1 MGPGI
6 LSRRKGGHSP
16 CSISTSRRCTIN
28 SGLAWRGPR
37 SIFDQDAL
45 KVRLGQLEQQIA
57 APELWENP
65 ERARTLTQELND
77 VRDTLEK
84 WRKLSERLDDLGA
97 YIELIREGEEID
109 SAEVEDL
116 VRSLEVD
123 VEAAEIGTLLTE
135 PYDQDNAILSI
146 HAGAGGTDAQDW
158 AEMLM
163 RMYLRWLER
172 RGYRAEVVDL
182 SAGEEAGVKSTTIM
196 VSGPGAYGWLK
207 SEKGVHRLVRISP
220 FDAAHRRHTAFA
232 QVDVMPDIEDKI
244 DVQINPDDLKIDV
257 YRSSG
262 AGGQHVNKTESAV
275 RITHLPTGIIVAC
288 QNERSQHA
296 NRLTGMR
303 ILKARIFEYER
314 EEQERKLAQIRGE
327 HRDIAW
333 GSQIRSYVLHPY
345 TMVKDHRSGFETG
358 SVHAVLDGD
367 VDAFVKAWLEMKVLH
382 KAPVSVGLPEADLL

>member
-1 MGPGI
+1 M
-6 LSRRKGGHSP
+6 
-16 CSISTSRRCTIN
+16 
-28 SGLAWRGPR
+28 
-37 SIFDQDAL
+37 
-45 KVRLGQLEQQIA
+45 RLGQLEQQIA
-57 APELWENP
+57 APELWGNP
-65 ERARTLTQELND
+65 ERARALTQELND

-84 WRKLSERLDDLGA
+84 WEKLGQRLDDLQT
-97 YIELIREGEEID
+97 YIELMSEGEAIDEAEI
-109 SAEVEDL
+109 EEL
-116 VRSLEVD
+116 VKGLEVD

-146 HAGAGGTDAQDW
+146 HSGAGGTDAQDW
-158 AEMLM
+158 TEMLM

-182 SAGEEAGVKSTTIM
+182 SPGEEAGVKSTTIM
-196 VSGPGAYGWLK
+196 VSGPACYGWLK

-232 QVDVMPDIEDKI
+232 QVDVMPDIEEKI
-244 DVQINPDDLKIDV
+244 DVKIDPDDLKIDV

-275 RITHLPTGIIVAC
+275 RFTHIPTGIVVTC
-288 QNERSQHA
+288 QNERSQQA

-303 ILKARIFEYER
+303 VLKARLFEYER
-314 EEQERKLAQIRGE
+314 EEQEKKLAQIRGE

-345 TMVKDHRSGFETG
+345 TMVKDHRSGHETG

-367 VDAFVKAWLEMKVLH
+367 VDGFVKAWLEMKVLN
-382 KAPVSVGLPEADLL
+382 KAPVSVGLPDTDIL